1 MPTQRLGLPTPPGA
15 PWPTAPFRRS
25 DSTPPR
31 CRASLGSADVEAP
44 QWHKRPAVIRAN
56 SLRSGV
62 PLTALQSR
70 PAPPLHYGRPCAGG
84 ARPRHTPCG
93 IGTTHRH
100 NGIPTQAPP
109 HAPNAARRR
118 TATLRLPWRSLM
130 KGRAAITHQSK
141 TFNRPTTYC
150 FTEALMAELFG
161 WAALLRLSSSP
172 CCPGHLRCAPRRH
185 TPRLPTHH
193 PDVLPRFANDFAESG
208 LAAINKECGTA
219 THTTATPLPALTVYA
234 VPPVLRSTLI
244 LMPIHNP
251 ASSSGHHRPSAD
263 VRIGI
268 CRDLKTTCA
277 RFDYRVND
285 ITALSPTQGAAVGA
299 VTYPARKSRNNP
311 KKATGR
317 GGIVRSTLGGKYSPE
332 PPLRLIKRC
341 FSGLQRF

>member
-1 MPTQRLGLPTPPGA
+1 
-15 PWPTAPFRRS
+15 
-25 DSTPPR
+25 
-31 CRASLGSADVEAP
+31 
-44 QWHKRPAVIRAN
+44 
-56 SLRSGV
+56 
-62 PLTALQSR
+62 
-70 PAPPLHYGRPCAGG
+70 
-84 ARPRHTPCG
+84 
-93 IGTTHRH
+93 
-100 NGIPTQAPP
+100 
-109 HAPNAARRR
+109 
-118 TATLRLPWRSLM
+118 M

-141 TFNRPTTYC
+141 TFNRPTTHC

-161 WAALLRLSSSP
+161 WAALLRLSSAP

-285 ITALSPTQGAAVGA
+285 ITALSPTQARRWVRLHIPPENPETTRKKRQAVG
-299 VTYPARKSRNNP
+299 
-311 KKATGR
+311 G
-317 GGIVRSTLGGKYSPE
+317 
-332 PPLRLIKRC
+332 
-341 FSGLQRF
+341 